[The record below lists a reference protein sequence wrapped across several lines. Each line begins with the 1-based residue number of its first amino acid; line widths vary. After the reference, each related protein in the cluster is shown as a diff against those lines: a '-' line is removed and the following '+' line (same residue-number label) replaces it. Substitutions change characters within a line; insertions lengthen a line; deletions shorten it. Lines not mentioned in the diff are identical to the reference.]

1 MTVVDTYVYNIGIK
15 TTPQMNTFFNTYF
28 NEKDLDNQVYEIAA
42 PNGTMNFIETDMVI
56 AKIKRTQG
64 EEAKKIEAIIRQI
77 DCLNGDIHH
86 FLRHLAQAM
95 AIDF

>member
-1 MTVVDTYVYNIGIK
+1 
-15 TTPQMNTFFNTYF
+15 MNTFFNTYF
-28 NEKDLDNQVYEIAA
+28 NEKNLDNEVYVITAH
-42 PNGTMNFIETDMVI
+42 NGTIRSIETDMVI
-56 AKIKRTQG
+56 AKIKTTQG
-64 EEAKKIEAIIRQI
+64 VEAKKIEAIIRQI

>member
-1 MTVVDTYVYNIGIK
+1 
-15 TTPQMNTFFNTYF
+15 MNTFFNRYF
-28 NEKDLDNQVYEIAA
+28 NEKDLDNQVYEIIT
-42 PNGTMNFIETDMVI
+42 PNGTMNLIETDMVI
-56 AKIKRTQG
+56 AKIKTTQG
-64 EEAKKIEAIIRQI
+64 EEAKKIEAIIRKI

>member
-1 MTVVDTYVYNIGIK
+1 
-15 TTPQMNTFFNTYF
+15 MNTFFNRYF

-42 PNGTMNFIETDMVI
+42 LNGTMNLIETDMGI
-56 AKIKRTQG
+56 AKIKTTQG

-77 DCLNGDIHH
+77 DCLNGDLHH
-86 FLRHLAQAM
+86 FLKHLAQAM

>member
-1 MTVVDTYVYNIGIK
+1 
-15 TTPQMNTFFNTYF
+15 MNTFFNTYF
-28 NEKDLDNQVYEIAA
+28 NEKDLDNQVYEIVA
-42 PNGTMNFIETDMVI
+42 PNGTMNLIETDMVI

-64 EEAKKIEAIIRQI
+64 DEAKKIEAIIRQI

>member
-1 MTVVDTYVYNIGIK
+1 
-15 TTPQMNTFFNTYF
+15 MNTFFNRYF
-28 NEKDLDNQVYEIAA
+28 NEKDLDNQVYEITT
-42 PNGTMNFIETDMVI
+42 PNGTMNLIETDMVI
-56 AKIKRTQG
+56 AKIKTTQG
-64 EEAKKIEAIIRQI
+64 EEAKKIEAIIRKI

>member
-1 MTVVDTYVYNIGIK
+1 
-15 TTPQMNTFFNTYF
+15 MNTFFNRYF

-42 PNGTMNFIETDMVI
+42 LNGTMNLIETDMVI
-56 AKIKRTQG
+56 AKIKTTQG

>member
-1 MTVVDTYVYNIGIK
+1 
-15 TTPQMNTFFNTYF
+15 MNTFFNRYF

-42 PNGTMNFIETDMVI
+42 LNGTMNLIETDMVI
-56 AKIKRTQG
+56 AKIKTTQG
-64 EEAKKIEAIIRQI
+64 EEAKKIEAMIRQI

>member
-1 MTVVDTYVYNIGIK
+1 
-15 TTPQMNTFFNTYF
+15 MNTFFNRYF
-28 NEKDLDNQVYEIAA
+28 NEKDLDNQVYEITT
-42 PNGTMNFIETDMVI
+42 PNGTMNLIETDMVI
-56 AKIKRTQG
+56 AKIKTTQG

-77 DCLNGDIHH
+77 DYLNGDIHH

>member
-1 MTVVDTYVYNIGIK
+1 
-15 TTPQMNTFFNTYF
+15 MNTFFNRYF
-28 NEKDLDNQVYEIAA
+28 NEKHLDNQVYEITT
-42 PNGTMNFIETDMVI
+42 PNGTMNLIETDMVI
-56 AKIKRTQG
+56 AKIKTTQG

>member
-1 MTVVDTYVYNIGIK
+1 
-15 TTPQMNTFFNTYF
+15 MNTFFNRYF

-42 PNGTMNFIETDMVI
+42 PNGTMNLIETDMVI
-56 AKIKRTQG
+56 AKIKTTQG

-86 FLRHLAQAM
+86 FLKHIAQAM

>member
-1 MTVVDTYVYNIGIK
+1 
-15 TTPQMNTFFNTYF
+15 MNTFFNRYF

-42 PNGTMNFIETDMVI
+42 LNGTMNLIETDMVI
-56 AKIKRTQG
+56 AKIKTTQG

-77 DCLNGDIHH
+77 DCLNGDLHH
-86 FLRHLAQAM
+86 FLKHLAQAM

>member
-1 MTVVDTYVYNIGIK
+1 
-15 TTPQMNTFFNTYF
+15 MNTFFNRYF
-28 NEKDLDNQVYEIAA
+28 NEKDLDNQVYEITT
-42 PNGTMNFIETDMVI
+42 PNGTMNLIETDMVI

>member
-1 MTVVDTYVYNIGIK
+1 
-15 TTPQMNTFFNTYF
+15 MNTFFNRYF
-28 NEKDLDNQVYEIAA
+28 NEKQLDNQVYEITT
-42 PNGTMNFIETDMVI
+42 PNGTMNLIETDMVI
-56 AKIKRTQG
+56 AKIKTTQG

-77 DCLNGDIHH
+77 DCLNGDIHN

>member
-1 MTVVDTYVYNIGIK
+1 
-15 TTPQMNTFFNTYF
+15 MNTFFNRYF
-28 NEKDLDNQVYEIAA
+28 NEKDLDNQVYEITTA
-42 PNGTMNFIETDMVI
+42 NGTMNLIETDMVI
-56 AKIKRTQG
+56 AKIKTTQG
-64 EEAKKIEAIIRQI
+64 EEAKKIEAIIRKI